1 MLSSI
6 APPSI
11 FMALSFGTHSVFSN
25 VRSIQI
31 ISVITMPFNEMS
43 HWLFL
48 LHWRIRRPSRL
59 YPDGLLSLFDD
70 IRQVWL
76 LVSESLYLIHDQ
88 PKPQNNTWSKNV
100 FPEEVVTH
108 AVILYFWF
116 LWPVH
121 KHVLRDTSLK
131 DAFSHLSYTA
141 GTFALLLPVP
151 SFPYSHNL
159 IYTFLSAFVYS
170 CPVFL
175 K

>member
-1 MLSSI
+1 MIYFLDFKASYTIYMIQNESRVSKLCSWSFKTMWGGNYPTLLETQNFMTPCYFG
-6 APPSI
+6 AP
-11 FMALSFGTHSVFSN
+11 
-25 VRSIQI
+25 
-31 ISVITMPFNEMS
+31 
-43 HWLFL
+43 
-48 LHWRIRRPSRL
+48 
-59 YPDGLLSLFDD
+59 LFDD

-151 SFPYSHNL
+151 
-159 IYTFLSAFVYS
+159 FLHFHIRITSYIHSYLLLCTHVRFFWNKV
-170 CPVFL
+170 L
-175 K
+175 QI